1 MIGNTDRHCGRILIL
16 GVWRQRLEEKMI
28 ARRDA
33 QKDEAASRGGLK
45 RPSTENEMP
54 TQREIDQLKERIGE
68 YNEKISRLW
77 KTLSP
82 VERGWVD
89 LPDEEVAKL
98 RRRMSECESERERPT
113 AELAEA
119 LSRSA

>member
-1 MIGNTDRHCGRILIL
+1 
-16 GVWRQRLEEKMI
+16 
-28 ARRDA
+28 
-33 QKDEAASRGGLK
+33 
-45 RPSTENEMP
+45 MP

-68 YNEKISRLW
+68 YNEEISRLW
-77 KTLSP
+77 KILSP

-98 RRRMSECESERERPT
+98 RCRMSECESERERLT
-113 AELAEA
+113 AELAEV